1 MRNLFLILTAIT
13 ILVAA
18 YSCRKPGEQP
28 QEYKIATTM
37 LQDTAVVEFS
47 DSMVFEFDTINEGD
61 VVKHTFKIKNVGS
74 ANFIIADARGSC
86 GCTVPTY
93 SKEPLKSG
101 DTYNLD
107 VEFNSANKQGE
118 QTKTV
123 TLFCNT
129 AKRNETLYLKGY
141 VIPKNK
147 QENK

>member
-1 MRNLFLILTAIT
+1 MRNTFFILTAFAL
-13 ILVAA
+13 LVAT
-18 YSCRKPGEQP
+18 YSCRKPGEVP
-28 QEYKIATTM
+28 EEYKIATSM
-37 LQDTAVVEFS
+37 LKDTAVVEFS
-47 DSMVFEFDTINEGD
+47 DSMVFQFDTINEDD

-74 ANFIIADARGSC
+74 TNFIIADARGSC

-93 SKEPLKSG
+93 SKEPLKPG
-101 DTYNLD
+101 ETVNLD
-107 VEFNSANKQGE
+107 VQFNSANKQGE

-141 VIPKNK
+141 VIPKEK